1 MQPVNKSSQ
10 IQRAVRRALLTS
22 ALVITSGSVGAAFAQ
37 SNAGAEQSA
46 EEPLADVIITGSRIA
61 VDKSLIASSPVQTI
75 SLDDIQGSGNVT
87 LEDTLNQLP
96 QLKPDNTG
104 TVNQSG
110 GAGVLS
116 ANLRAL
122 GAVRTLVLVDGRRF
136 IPADVTGLVDLGTIP
151 EGLIERVEV
160 LTGGASAVYGS
171 DAVGGAV
178 NFILRDDFEGLETR
192 LQFGSTS
199 RSDGESKKY
208 DILFG
213 SNFAADRGNIVFH
226 GSYIQRDPV
235 FMADRTFSQL
245 PFLADGTG
253 KLNPFGSG
261 NIPGGVIGLTTPQR
275 SQIVGVPNLLNENG
289 ACPGAIQGV
298 RFGADGVPLPFCRP
312 TEQYNYAAVNF
323 LQRPLEQWQISALG
337 NFDISDN
344 VELYS
349 QFFFTKKENEFQQA
363 PEAVSPTGSGQA
375 SGTVLIRN
383 ADTNPLFPI
392 ATRNFFAQNR
402 SFFDPD
408 GDGIFTVRSVQRRFE
423 EFGPRNT
430 SITADS
436 MAFTTGL
443 RGAFEAGENTWRWD
457 AFAQFARSDVKFLQ
471 TNLLSR
477 SRTTL
482 GLDAVV
488 VNGQVRCSSTLL
500 NCVPVNIFGTNTLTP
515 AMADF
520 LSVNTGRDD
529 QFERAVAGAS
539 ITGNI
544 MELPA
549 GAVGAAFGVEWREEK
564 FSTLPD
570 EILSSGDLAA
580 SSVAPQPNGGKLD
593 LSEFFAEFRV
603 PVLRDAP
610 AIESLVLELAA
621 RKSDYNTIGS
631 VETWKANLDWA
642 VVDGV
647 RIRGGISRAIRAP
660 NLSELFQTPTAGFV
674 GGTDPCW
681 VTRSPTQAVR
691 DFCVATGVPAGVIST
706 FTPGASQGWSARSG
720 GNPNLQEEVADTIT
734 AGVVLTPDWL
744 GGVQASLDYF
754 EISVDDAIA
763 TVSSQ
768 QLVNACYAT
777 LDATSSSCRAIE
789 RLPVSGQINSV
800 NAPLLNVAS
809 REVRGWDLRLGY
821 TFDLP
826 QWLSL
831 PNSPGRL
838 QVTYLGSLLEEDTT
852 ASLPILP
859 VINCAGRYEGA
870 CSGDAVRITPKYRGL
885 MRFGWESG
893 PMRVG
898 LEWQAIGEIKLA
910 PGAVNQNGTVSAWNY
925 FDLNFGYE
933 FSEKVRIS
941 GGITNVLDK
950 QPPVLGFTGGGD
962 SNTNIPLYDP
972 LGRRYFL
979 GATLSF

>member
-1 MQPVNKSSQ
+1 VLPPRSNS
-10 IQRAVRRALLTS
+10 IQRAVNRAILAS
-22 ALVITSGSVGAAFAQ
+22 ALAIVAGNVSESLAQAAPPATS
-37 SNAGAEQSA
+37 E

-61 VDKSLIASSPVQTI
+61 VDRGLVASSPIQTI
-75 SLDDIQGSGNVT
+75 SLDDLRASGNVT

-178 NFILRDDFEGLETR
+178 NFILRQDFEGLETR
-192 LQFGSTS
+192 IQYGSTT
-199 RSDGESKKY
+199 RSDGQSKKY
-208 DILFG
+208 DLLFG
-213 SNFAADRGNIVFH
+213 TNFANDRGNVAIH
-226 GSYIQRDPV
+226 GSYVVRDPV
-235 FMADRTFSQL
+235 FMADRDFSRQ

-261 NIPGGVIGLTTPQR
+261 NIPGGVIGLNSVQLA
-275 SQIVGVPNLLNENG
+275 QIVGVPNLLNQNNS
-289 ACPGAIQGV
+289 CPGPIQGP
-298 RFGADGVPLPFCRP
+298 RFGDNGVPLPFCRP
-312 TEQYNYAAVNF
+312 TEQYNYAAINF
-323 LQRPLEQWQISALG
+323 LQRPLEQWQISALA
-337 NFDISDN
+337 NFDLTDN
-344 VELYS
+344 VEVYS
-349 QFFFTKKENEFQQA
+349 QFFYTKKENEFQQA
-363 PEAVSPTGSGQA
+363 PEAVSPTSSGQA
-375 SGTVLIRN
+375 TGTVLITN
-383 ADTNPLFPI
+383 ADTNPLFPA

-402 SFFDPD
+402 AFFDPD
-408 GDGIFTVRSVQRRFE
+408 GDGIFTVRSTQRRFE

-436 MAFTTGL
+436 MAFTSGL
-443 RGAFEAGENTWRWD
+443 RGQFEAGNGTWRWD
-457 AFAQFARSDVKFLQ
+457 AFGQFARSDVKFLQ
-471 TNLLSR
+471 TGLLSR

-488 VNGQVRCSSTLL
+488 IGGQVRCRNNLL
-500 NCVPVNIFGTNTLTP
+500 NCVPVNIFGTNTLTS

-520 LSVNTGRDD
+520 LSVSTGRDD
-529 QFERAVAGAS
+529 QFERSVFGAS
-539 ITGNI
+539 ITGNLFD
-544 MELPA
+544 LPA
-549 GAVGAAFGVEWREEK
+549 GSVGAAFGVEWREET
-564 FSTLPD
+564 FDTLPD
-570 EILSSGDLAA
+570 EVSSSGDLAA
-580 SSVAPQPNGGKLD
+580 QSVAPKPNRGKFD

-603 PVLRDAP
+603 PLLRDLP
-610 AIESLVLELAA
+610 AMESLVLELAA
-621 RKSDYNTIGS
+621 RRSDYNTIGA
-631 VETWKANLDWA
+631 VNTWKANLDWS
-642 VVDGV
+642 VIDGV
-647 RIRGGISRAIRAP
+647 RLRGGVNRAIRAP
-660 NLSELFQTPTAGFV
+660 NLNELYQTPTAGFT

-681 VTRSPTQAVR
+681 TTRNPSQAVK
-691 DFCVATGVPAGVIST
+691 DFCIRSGVPAGIINT

-720 GNPNLQEEVADTIT
+720 GNPSLQEEVADTIT
-734 AGVVLTPDWL
+734 AGIVLTPEWL

-754 EISVDDAIA
+754 EIAVEDAIA
-763 TVSSQ
+763 SVSSQ
-768 QLVNACYAT
+768 QLVNACYSS
-777 LDATSSSCRAIE
+777 LDANSSACRAII
-789 RLPVSGQINSV
+789 RLPVSGQIDSV

-821 TFDLP
+821 AFDAP
-826 QWLSL
+826 NWLSL

-838 QVTYLGSLLEEDTT
+838 QLTYLGSLLEDDTT
-852 ASLPILP
+852 ASLPNLP
-859 VINCAGRYEGA
+859 IVNCAGRYEGG
-870 CSGDAVRITPKYRGL
+870 CSGDAVRITPKYRGQFRL
-885 MRFGWESG
+885 GWQSG
-893 PMRVG
+893 PLRVG
-898 LEWQAIGEIKLA
+898 LEWQSIGEIKLA
-910 PGAVNQNGTVSAWNY
+910 PGAANQNGTVASWNY
-925 FDLNFGYE
+925 LDLNFGYE
-933 FSEKVRIS
+933 VAENIKLS
-941 GGITNVLDK
+941 GGVTNLMDK